1 MVVLTPESA
10 AEIFMYAC
18 GPTQRECW
26 GCVGQYV
33 VTQPRSLS
41 TRPGDTAS
49 LTCTGNNIVS
59 KNVHWYQQTQ
69 GNKPKLIIY
78 NDRNRAD
85 NVPDRFSGTNSG
97 NTATL
102 TISGVRAED
111 EADYY
116 CQVWDDDMLRSE
128 NTHKGWCSSP
138 RVAADYRDGLE
149 SPLWVLSVSLIKYA
163 GNMPT
168 GQLTVLGGEVKAPV
182 VSIFPPSEE
191 EIATNKATT
200 VCTMTGF
207 TPRTVSVK
215 WLLDGIEKD
224 GDTSLASKQN
234 DNTYM
239 GSSYFSMPSSDW
251 EKLQNIACK
260 VTHQGKDIIQTLKR
274 SECINS

>member
-1 MVVLTPESA
+1 MSWVPLLLAVTCLYT
-10 AEIFMYAC
+10 C
-18 GPTQRECW
+18 
-26 GCVGQYV
+26 CVGQYV

-41 TRPGDTAS
+41 TRPGDTAL
-49 LTCTGNNIVS
+49 LTCTGNNIGD
-59 KNVHWYQQTQ
+59 KYTHWYQQTQ

-78 NDRNRAD
+78 NDSIRAD

-102 TISGVRAED
+102 TISGVKAED

-116 CQVWDDDMLRSE
+116 CKVWDNDAD
-128 NTHKGWCSSP
+128 
-138 RVAADYRDGLE
+138 AAIFG
-149 SPLWVLSVSLIKYA
+149 A
-163 GNMPT
+163 GT
-168 GQLTVLGGEVKAPV
+168 QLTVSGGEVKAPL
-182 VSIFPPSEE
+182 VSIFPPSDE

-224 GDTSLASKQN
+224 GDTSLVSKQN

-251 EKLQNIACK
+251 QKLQNIACK

-274 SECINS
+274 SECSNS